1 MVELSVKFGTCEE
14 CIHGI
19 AAFSS
24 ALVNILGYIDEGSAW
39 GRTSLLLVKMYGD
52 KPSLIP
58 SVYAMVYGSTLPF
71 TGKHMSALTL
81 LF

>member
-1 MVELSVKFGTCEE
+1 
-14 CIHGI
+14 
-19 AAFSS
+19 
-24 ALVNILGYIDEGSAW
+24 
-39 GRTSLLLVKMYGD
+39 MYGD